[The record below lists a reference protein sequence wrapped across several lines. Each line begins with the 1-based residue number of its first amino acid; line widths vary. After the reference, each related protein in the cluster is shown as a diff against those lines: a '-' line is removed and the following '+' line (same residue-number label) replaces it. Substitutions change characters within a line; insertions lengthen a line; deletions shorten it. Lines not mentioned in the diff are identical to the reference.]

1 MLFFVYPKI
10 GYQYLYK
17 AMCRLMTDWGLN
29 ICFLFQHKLITAHR
43 IFLIHFNIFCR
54 HLAVVVILS
63 YKLHALL

>member
-1 MLFFVYPKI
+1 MFTPRSAISIYIKLCAV
-10 GYQYLYK
+10 
-17 AMCRLMTDWGLN
+17 LMTDSGLN
-29 ICFLFQHKLITAHR
+29 TRFLFQHKLITAHR

>member
-1 MLFFVYPKI
+1 MFTQKSAISIYIKPFAV
-10 GYQYLYK
+10 
-17 AMCRLMTDWGLN
+17 LMTYSGLN
-29 ICFLFQHKLITAHR
+29 TRFLFQEKLITAHR

>member
-1 MLFFVYPKI
+1 MFTPKSAI
-10 GYQYLYK
+10 SIYIK
-17 AMCRLMTDWGLN
+17 PFAVLMTDWDLN

-63 YKLHALL
+63 NKLHALL